1 MKKMSGQP
9 ILKKVSMNHNHTHLE
24 SETSDVERTTSF
36 ESSQLGRIID
46 ISSFRKTS
54 TSSKGDNNQS
64 PRQQRR
70 NSFVTFE
77 SNDVSISVSQIKS
90 IHEQFINQTF
100 SPSQYLKMNDLQVRV
115 WKALSKF
122 TKAQLESV
130 FLIDI
135 IVLHNDTEFEFKFD
149 LSQLSCFMTMKEL
162 REQIHLIFS
171 EQKNQ
176 KIQDPQLYI
185 LIGVIKTQKLD
196 GDIRLFELLNILL
209 NGKKTLILQSSC
221 QNF

>member
-1 MKKMSGQP
+1 MKKMSGLP

-90 IHEQFINQTF
+90 IHDPQ
-100 SPSQYLKMNDLQVRV
+100 QYLKMNDLQVRV

-122 TKAQLESV
+122 TNAQLESV

>member
-54 TSSKGDNNQS
+54 TSSKGDNNLS

-77 SNDVSISVSQIKS
+77 SNDVSKSVSQIKT
-90 IHEQFINQTF
+90 IND
-100 SPSQYLKMNDLQVRV
+100 PSQYLKMNDLQIRV
-115 WKALSKF
+115 WKAVNKF
-122 TKAQLESV
+122 TNAQLESV

-135 IVLHNDTEFEFKFD
+135 IVLYNDTEFEFKFD

-162 REQIHLIFS
+162 REQIHLIFY

-196 GDIRLFELLNILL
+196 GEIRLFELLNILL

-221 QNF
+221 LNF

>member
-77 SNDVSISVSQIKS
+77 SNDVSKSVSQIKT
-90 IHEQFINQTF
+90 IND
-100 SPSQYLKMNDLQVRV
+100 PSQYLKMNDLQIRV
-115 WKALSKF
+115 WKAVNKF
-122 TKAQLESV
+122 TNAQLESV

-162 REQIHLIFS
+162 REQIHLIFY

-196 GDIRLFELLNILL
+196 GEIRLFELLNILL

-221 QNF
+221 LNF